1 VSLAPTPEL
10 SRLES
15 AAEGVDSGGP
25 NVRNVEIIRHTVTGS
40 IIDQRAG
47 DRLESELRY
56 QTC

>member
-1 VSLAPTPEL
+1 
-10 SRLES
+10 
-15 AAEGVDSGGP
+15 
-25 NVRNVEIIRHTVTGS
+25 VRNVEIIRHTVTGL